1 VLFHGVDVP
10 ACATLA
16 TAQGLTVTL
25 CGSAPAASAT
35 AAVRS
40 HSHRLRW
47 ALAALVPPLAFVAM
61 VALLSEHPD
70 TASLVL
76 QFAAVAVPALA
87 VLATRRLAGR
97 GWPAIVTALMAC
109 ALFWH
114 DDLVGQVAVLALLVL
129 SCVAIGSLIPRLGHP
144 TALATGAAVIAIADV
159 LLLMAGRINA
169 ASDALE
175 SVQLAHLPSFGEAV
189 VGSVH
194 LGYGDLLVAGIA
206 GAVAARR
213 PGGAERVGLLT
224 LVLFLAEAAL
234 FAGPAAYPATPPV
247 VAALG
252 IDAAWRTLRP
262 RCAPAC

>member
-1 VLFHGVDVP
+1 MLFHGVDVP

-25 CGSAPAASAT
+25 SGTAPAATAT
-35 AAVRS
+35 MARVRS
-40 HSHRLRW
+40 QRLRW
-47 ALAALVPPLAFVAM
+47 AFAAVAPPLAFVAM

-70 TASLVL
+70 AASLVL

-87 VLATRRLAGR
+87 TLATRRLAGR
-97 GWPAIVTALMAC
+97 GWPAIVAALLATALI
-109 ALFWH
+109 WH

-129 SCVAIGSLIPRLGHP
+129 SCVAIGGLAPRLGHP
-144 TALATGAAVIAIADV
+144 TALAVGAAVLAISDVV
-159 LLLMAGRINA
+159 LLMLGRINTA
-169 ASDALE
+169 ADALD

-213 PGGAERVGLLT
+213 PGGASRVGLLT

-252 IDAAWRTLRP
+252 IDAAWRSLRP
-262 RCAPAC
+262 RCAPRC